1 MKKINLLILIGFIM
15 SCTQIPQ
22 TEPDWYNKTPFN
34 DNMYYGVG
42 VGESKIQ
49 ALVGSLIDI
58 QRINAIKL
66 SSKLR
71 FDSTSLGTS
80 RFDSWMSSS
89 EVIIHPNITLM

>member
-58 QRINAIKL
+58 QRI
-66 SSKLR
+66 
-71 FDSTSLGTS
+71 
-80 RFDSWMSSS
+80 
-89 EVIIHPNITLM
+89 